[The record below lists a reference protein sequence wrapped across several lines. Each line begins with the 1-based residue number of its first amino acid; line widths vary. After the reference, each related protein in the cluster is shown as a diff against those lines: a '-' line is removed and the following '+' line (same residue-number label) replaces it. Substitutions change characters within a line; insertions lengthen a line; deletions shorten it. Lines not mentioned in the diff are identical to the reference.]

1 MNMLQKGL
9 LALGD
14 DAERTGEK
22 KNSHKMAFVLVGT
35 MLLGRTGKEA
45 KDRVGQIA
53 HDVGC

>member
-14 DAERTGEK
+14 DAERTGGK